1 MRPSANS
8 WLRSRVWCG
17 NAWLKDDGDQAT
29 NDHGIDLGDLRL
41 ATGVGL
47 RWLSPFGPLRIE
59 IGFPLNAK
67 PEDEESLVLFS
78 FGTPY

>member
-1 MRPSANS
+1 VVFFDA
-8 WLRSRVWCG
+8 G
-17 NAWLKDDGDQAT
+17 NAWSHDE
-29 NDHGIDLGDLRL
+29 GIDLADLRL

-59 IGFPLNAK
+59 IGFPLNEK
-67 PEDEESLVLFS
+67 KQDETSLVLFS